1 MRLRPAFLLA
11 FALLLFDATW
21 TRFAADPPP
30 PPNISAIGW
39 VIPLS
44 GEDTNCPVATHDL
57 RGCPSI
63 PPSAFSGYYLVFE
76 KGIGNGW
83 RQDNNWA
90 NVLGDLDLN
99 TCAPY
104 RLIRVRRLTKTDLI
118 PLPCA

>member
-1 MRLRPAFLLA
+1 MRLRPVFLLPLVV
-11 FALLLFDATW
+11 LLLDATW

-39 VIPLS
+39 IIPVS
-44 GEDTNCPVATHDL
+44 GANANCPVATHDL

-63 PPSAFSGYYLVFE
+63 PPNPFSGFYLVVHGSG
-76 KGIGNGW
+76 K
-83 RQDNNWA
+83 DNMWA

-104 RLIRVRRLTKTDLI
+104 RLIHVRRVAKTDVI
-118 PLPCA
+118 PNPCG